1 MAWTIPLSARQ
12 WLEDIGESHASVM
25 AGVGKKVGRQRA
37 AGRWLSCGGLVL
49 FMMLVSAPA
58 WSESPAPSVH
68 WGAMAFPDQYSTL
81 TGGLTLNRFTP
92 IDGLG
97 NKFDSTVENTLGF
110 NLITMSWTQHW
121 HETWEGWSTNV
132 TAGISPTADEPTQYF
147 QNKVVHQLRQ
157 LPTVPTVDPRKE
169 TDVMIDG
176 SLTRWFALFR
186 PKVIFMG
193 AGFSVGTI
201 YQQGFLRTGIRRM
214 PITPTLYHSEKWG
227 DVSFRASALG
237 RISYQSNGAVL
248 HAVRQTAG
256 LVQPSIAFGQYVT
269 TETGETIPTWEIE
282 FALMWDSGI
291 FVNTTGQSQKHF
303 AWAIAASAG
312 PLRFETWND
321 SMGNIA
327 ERDYGPTYGATL
339 TLDVLRVWD
348 IIRDFRTTPSTEAA
362 ASSSYSVRR
371 VVSGLYAHSSSSHLC
386 IESNQIH

>member
-1 MAWTIPLSARQ
+1 MTRIVFISACPQVRDMT
-12 WLEDIGESHASVM
+12 EGH
-25 AGVGKKVGRQRA
+25 
-37 AGRWLSCGGLVL
+37 AGRMAVLRKGAAYQWTANRVLLSFCIVMLMGLVSTP
-49 FMMLVSAPA
+49 V
-58 WSESPAPSVH
+58 WSETPAPSVH
-68 WGAMAFPDQYSTL
+68 WGAMAFPDQYSTF

-92 IDGLG
+92 TDGLG
-97 NKFDSTVENTLGF
+97 NKYDSTVGNTLGF
-110 NLITMSWTQHW
+110 NLITLSWTQHW
-121 HETWEGWSTNV
+121 GGILQGWSTNL

-176 SLTRWFALFR
+176 SLTRWFPLFR

-201 YQQGFLRTGIRRM
+201 YQQGFLRGGIRRM
-214 PITPTLYHSEKWG
+214 PLTPTLYHSEKWG

-237 RISYQSNGAVL
+237 RVSYQSNGAVL
-248 HAVRQTAG
+248 HSVRQTAG

-269 TETGETIPTWEIE
+269 TEMGETIPTWEIE

-291 FVNTTGQSQKHF
+291 FVNTTGQSQEQF
-303 AWAIAASAG
+303 AWASAASVG

-327 ERDYGPTYGATL
+327 ERDYGPTYGAML
-339 TLDVLRVWD
+339 TLDVLRMWNFLQ
-348 IIRDFRTTPSTEAA
+348 DFRTPS
-362 ASSSYSVRR
+362 ASQAPAPS
-371 VVSGLYAHSSSSHLC
+371 
-386 IESNQIH
+386 